1 MKSETN
7 KILVIAL
14 LISLIIIAGLCYL
27 DITQSKTLKEREE
40 QTLRTARELFMT
52 IKAVEK
58 TGYSIETKEEFLD
71 KEIKSK
77 DFNPELDML
86 ELVKKNDA
94 KE

>member
-7 KILVIAL
+7 KILVIVL
-14 LISLIIIAGLCYL
+14 LISLIIIGGLCYL

-40 QTLRTARELFMT
+40 QTLRAGRELFMT
-52 IKAVEK
+52 VKAVENA
-58 TGYSIETKEEFLD
+58 GYRIETKKEFLD